1 LYSAAQCRDG
11 KEYKMRKP
19 KKKQSITYTYWHW
32 DEESKKKLPVTIT
45 AGQDNVTEEHIILL
59 NELDH
64 AADLGDR
71 YEQENRDLSTENK
84 KSRYECDPDDCIGDP
99 TENLGTSKTDPSF
112 IFEQDA
118 DKPNP
123 LVEQLLTLMQKL
135 TPQQID
141 LIYDLFGSQ
150 RQLTEIANEEDKSV
164 TAIYNR
170 KSKIIARLR
179 KLFAEQ
185 GIL

>member
-1 LYSAAQCRDG
+1 MA
-11 KEYKMRKP
+11 
-19 KKKQSITYTYWHW
+19 KKKQIINYTYWHW
-32 DEESKKKLPVTIT
+32 DEEAKKTLPITIT
-45 AGQDNVTEEHIILL
+45 AGQDSVTEEHIIML
-59 NELDH
+59 NDFDH

-71 YEQENRDLSTENK
+71 YEQENRDYGTENK
-84 KSRYECDPDDCIGDP
+84 KTKLESDPNDSIGDP
-99 TENLGTSKTDPSF
+99 IENLGTRKTDPAF
-112 IFEQDA
+112 FLEQASDE
-118 DKPNP
+118 PNP
-123 LVEQLLTLMQKL
+123 LVEQLLTLMEKL

-150 RQLTEIANEEDKSV
+150 RQLTEIAKEEGTSV

>member
-1 LYSAAQCRDG
+1 
-11 KEYKMRKP
+11 M
-19 KKKQSITYTYWHW
+19 KKQQHYKEHEKHRISDHNKSITYTYWHW
-32 DEESKKKLPVTIT
+32 NEEAKKTLPITIT
-45 AGQDNVTEEHIILL
+45 AGQDGVTEEHIIML
-59 NELDH
+59 NDFDH

-71 YEQENRDLSTENK
+71 YEQENRDFSTENK
-84 KSRYECDPDDCIGDP
+84 KSRYESDPDDCTGNPI
-99 TENLGTSKTDPSF
+99 ENLGTRKNDPAF
-112 IFEQDA
+112 FLEQKA
-118 DKPNP
+118 DEPNP
-123 LVEQLLTLMQKL
+123 LVKQLLTLMEKL

-150 RQLTEIANEEDKSV
+150 RQLTEIANVEGKSV
-164 TAIYNR
+164 TAIHNR

>member
-1 LYSAAQCRDG
+1 M
-11 KEYKMRKP
+11 KNRKA
-19 KKKQSITYTYWHW
+19 KQGNRITYTYWRW
-32 DEESKKKLPVTIT
+32 DEGPKKNQPITIT
-45 AGQDNVTEEHIILL
+45 AGQDSVTEEHIIML

-71 YEQENRDLSTENK
+71 YEQENRDYATENK
-84 KSRYECDPDDCIGDP
+84 KSKFENDPDDCIGNP
-99 TENLGTSKTDPSF
+99 IENLGTRKTDPAFFLEEKSD
-112 IFEQDA
+112 E
-118 DKPNP
+118 PNP
-123 LVEQLLTLMQKL
+123 LVEQLLILMEKL

-150 RQLTEIANEEDKSV
+150 RQLTEIANEEGTSV